1 MKTCAGSIT
10 FTLMACRQE
19 NLNCTKG
26 GQKHDTLAEHKS
38 YNALLNAELLLFW
51 RTLLADE
58 KGTRAISIP
67 LQLAASIFLIP
78 RANLF
83 LFDSIS
89 HSPGPPC
96 LLVMWLCIWPIL
108 FLFFPLETQWPPS
121 IIGRTSVWVS
131 DCINSRGIYSPV
143 MSHRPNQL
151 WSCSFV
157 SFHWWHRSV
166 QVSNKW
172 LIIAIHLD
180 LLSAKQ
186 QKRFKIK
193 YLVKEYDLINK

>member
-19 NLNCTKG
+19 SLNCTKG
-26 GQKHDTLAEHKS
+26 GQRHATLAENKS

-58 KGTRAISIP
+58 KGTRAISTP
-67 LQLAASIFLIP
+67 LQLAASFFLIP
-78 RANLF
+78 RANLV

-108 FLFFPLETQWPPS
+108 FFFFSHSKHKDLPVHFHKCPFHTSLCMRECEWNINNGIWNTGYQFWAEGFCRWLANPALG
-121 IIGRTSVWVS
+121 II
-131 DCINSRGIYSPV
+131 N
-143 MSHRPNQL
+143 N
-151 WSCSFV
+151 
-157 SFHWWHRSV
+157 
-166 QVSNKW
+166 
-172 LIIAIHLD
+172 
-180 LLSAKQ
+180 
-186 QKRFKIK
+186 
-193 YLVKEYDLINK
+193 

>member
-1 MKTCAGSIT
+1 MKTCVGSIT

-19 NLNCTKG
+19 NLNGTKG

-108 FLFFPLETQWPPS
+108 FLFFPLETQWPPCTFS
-121 IIGRTSVWVS
+121 QMPPSHFFMQERVWVKS
-131 DCINSRGIYSPV
+131 KQWNMEHRISILSRGI
-143 MSHRPNQL
+143 L
-151 WSCSFV
+151 
-157 SFHWWHRSV
+157 
-166 QVSNKW
+166 
-172 LIIAIHLD
+172 
-180 LLSAKQ
+180 
-186 QKRFKIK
+186 
-193 YLVKEYDLINK
+193 

>member
-67 LQLAASIFLIP
+67 LQLAASFFLIP
-78 RANLF
+78 CANLF

-108 FLFFPLETQWPPS
+108 FFFFST
-121 IIGRTSVWVS
+121 RNTMTSLYIFTNAPFTLLYARESVS
-131 DCINSRGIYSPV
+131 EI
-143 MSHRPNQL
+143 
-151 WSCSFV
+151 
-157 SFHWWHRSV
+157 
-166 QVSNKW
+166 
-172 LIIAIHLD
+172 
-180 LLSAKQ
+180 
-186 QKRFKIK
+186 
-193 YLVKEYDLINK
+193 

>member
-1 MKTCAGSIT
+1 MRRELEQFLYHSNLQHLFSLFHVLTSFYLILSLTHQVHHACWSCDCA
-10 FTLMACRQE
+10 FDR
-19 NLNCTKG
+19 
-26 GQKHDTLAEHKS
+26 S
-38 YNALLNAELLLFW
+38 YSF
-51 RTLLADE
+51 
-58 KGTRAISIP
+58 
-67 LQLAASIFLIP
+67 
-78 RANLF
+78 
-83 LFDSIS
+83 
-89 HSPGPPC
+89 
-96 LLVMWLCIWPIL
+96 
-108 FLFFPLETQWPPS
+108 FFPLETQWPPS